1 MFHTN
6 RQIFCSPPNSAESL
20 HRITKNVL
28 LPSSLQLTY
37 FDSKGRCEYL
47 RLLLAASGLEFED
60 NRLAFGS
67 QEWAD
72 MKPSWFDI
80 AFNSSLSLGWH

>member
-1 MFHTN
+1 MY
-6 RQIFCSPPNSAESL
+6 
-20 HRITKNVL
+20 RIRKKVL

-60 NRLAFGS
+60 NRLASAGS

-72 MKPSWFDI
+72 MKPSWFD
-80 AFNSSLSLGWH
+80 FTFRCCRSVGTGND